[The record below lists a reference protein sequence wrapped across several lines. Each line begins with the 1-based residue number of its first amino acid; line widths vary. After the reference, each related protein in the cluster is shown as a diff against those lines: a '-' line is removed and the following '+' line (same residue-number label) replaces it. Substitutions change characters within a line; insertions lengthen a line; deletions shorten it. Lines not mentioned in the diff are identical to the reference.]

1 MSIHCTRGGVLAP
14 VPDCTPPAARM
25 RDSKRMINRTLVA
38 GIVALASAIAFG
50 LPPVEALDGQGRGRG
65 PGKAQ
70 KAGKAENNDD
80 RNGPVVVVDRDS
92 HRRVIREY
100 GRGGSLPPGLAKRQS
115 LPPGLRKRLRERG
128 SLPRGLRKHLVLV
141 EGPLV
146 IRLPPV
152 PAHYHRYF
160 AGDDLIVV
168 DTRTNRIVALVRDVW
183 N

>member
-1 MSIHCTRGGVLAP
+1 
-14 VPDCTPPAARM
+14 
-25 RDSKRMINRTLVA
+25 MINRTHIA
-38 GIVALASAIAFG
+38 GIVVLASAIAFG
-50 LPPVEALDGQGRGRG
+50 LPPAEAVDGQGRGRG

-70 KAGKAENNDD
+70 KADKAGKAEKNDD
-80 RNGPVVVVDRDS
+80 RNRPVVVDRDS

-115 LPPGLRKRLRERG
+115 LPPGLRKQLRERG
-128 SLPRGLRKHLVLV
+128 SLPPGLQKHLVLV

-152 PAHYHRYF
+152 PAYYHRYF